1 MITEFY
7 KNSEIFITGGSGVLG
22 KAAIEKLLRSCDV
35 KKIYVLIRSKKN
47 SSPEER
53 LSEMKNSKIFKVL
66 RGLKPDEMDKK
77 LIAIP
82 GDITQDCL
90 GISEEYKLMM
100 ANVTIFI
107 HLAASTRFNLSL
119 RTAIEANLKSTQ
131 KALKLAESFKNLKIF
146 LYVSTFY
153 SNPDVVHIE
162 DKVYPAIFD
171 WKTAMNLLNSEHDQ
185 MEPVFHAI
193 ESKLIQDFPNTYVF
207 TKHLAEQ
214 LVNDYRHKLPVA
226 IFRPSIVT
234 AAFQEPEPGYTESMT
249 GVMGLLSIWGT
260 GLIQVLLC
268 NPKLILDLTPLDAS
282 TKFLLIFTAKSAKLE
297 RKSILEKTPVGMFSS
312 WGILRHPF
320 GEFGKFLSAI
330 SRENPLEKSIWIP
343 HVTMTT
349 SSVVYWVYLFCLQ
362 LFPAFIIDVFLKL
375 FGQKPIMMA
384 IQRKIYFASDALRF
398 FISNQFASD
407 GATDFKELLVS
418 TKGTEF
424 DINYLDG
431 CCRDDKYMREVLE
444 LQMKGCRKFLLK
456 EDESSLPR
464 CRNIFKVKMF
474 VYNVIRAYVI
484 YVVGKFIYRS
494 VMN

>member
-1 MITEFY
+1 MGAGRYSEFII
-7 KNSEIFITGGSGVLG
+7 KGVLG

-53 LSEMKNSKIFKVL
+53 LSEIKNSKIFKVL
-66 RGLKPDEMDKK
+66 RELKPDEFDKK
-77 LIAIP
+77 LIAIS
-82 GDITQDCL
+82 GDITKDCL
-90 GISEEYKLMM
+90 GISEEDKLMM
-100 ANVTIFI
+100 ANVSIFM

-131 KALKLAESFKNLKIF
+131 EALKLAESLKHLKIF
-146 LYVSTFY
+146 LYCSTFF
-153 SNPDVVHIE
+153 SNPDVAYIE
-162 DKVYPAIFD
+162 DKVYPAIFN

-185 MEPVFHAI
+185 MEPVLDAI
-193 ESKLIQDFPNTYVF
+193 ESKVIQGFPNTYVF

-234 AAFQEPEPGYTESMT
+234 TAFQEPEPGFTESMT

-268 NPKLILDLTPLDAS
+268 NPKIILNITPLDGS
-282 TKFLLIFTAKSAKLE
+282 TKLMLIFTAKSAKLE
-297 RKSILEKTPVGMFSS
+297 RKSLLEKTPVGMFSS
-312 WGILRHPF
+312 WGILRHSF
-320 GEFGKFLSAI
+320 AEFGKFLSAI
-330 SRENPLEKSIWIP
+330 ARENPLEKSIWIP

-349 SSVVYWVYLFCLQ
+349 SSVVYWVYLFFLQ

-375 FGQKPIMMA
+375 FGQKPFMMA
-384 IQRKIYFASDALRF
+384 IQRKVYFATDTLRF
-398 FISNQFASD
+398 FLSNQFASD
-407 GATDFKELLVS
+407 GITDFKELLAS

-431 CCRDDKYMREVLE
+431 CCRDDKCIKDLLEV
-444 LQMKGCRKFLLK
+444 QMKGCRKFLLN
-456 EDESSLPR
+456 EDESTLPR
-464 CRNIFKVKMF
+464 CRNILKVKMF

-494 VMN
+494 LIN